1 VEVVSVFR
9 RAHVAALAVLL
20 AVPLAACGGTQ
31 TGAPAA
37 PDDTLVIY
45 SGRNEALVSGVLE
58 QLEQA
63 TGGTVEVRYGSS
75 GEMAA
80 QLLEE
85 GDRSQA
91 DVFFSQDAGALG
103 AVAQQGR
110 LAELPADVLEL
121 VPPEYRAD
129 DGRWVATSARARVV
143 AYDPRVVA
151 EADLPRTID
160 EVVDPRW
167 RGRIGFAPTN
177 ASWQAFVTSIRVLR
191 GEEFAADWLRR
202 FAANEP
208 RRYDNNIAIL
218 NAVNDGQLPA
228 GLINHYYWYAKTAE
242 LGPAAVTAKLHYVP
256 GGDPLGLVNVAGA
269 GVIAGSDQNEAAVAA
284 VRFLLSEQAQRYFAD
299 QTAEYPVN
307 PAVQSSKHALP
318 PLTDLQ
324 GPDLDLSQLSSLQQT
339 LTLLQQAGLS

>member
-1 VEVVSVFR
+1 MSR
-9 RAHVAALAVLL
+9 RAHVAALVLL
-20 AVPLAACGGTQ
+20 LAAPLAACGGAQ
-31 TGAPAA
+31 PGAPAA
-37 PDDTLVIY
+37 PDEALVIY
-45 SGRNEALVSGVLE
+45 SGRNEALVSGVLQ

-63 TGGTVEVRYGSS
+63 TGGAVEVRYGSS

-85 GDRSQA
+85 GDRTRA

-110 LAELPADVLEL
+110 LAELPADVLGL
-121 VPPEYRAD
+121 APPDYRAD

-160 EVVDPRW
+160 DVVDPRW
-167 RGRIGFAPTN
+167 RGKIGYAPTN

-218 NAVNDGQLPA
+218 NAVNDGQLPV
-228 GLINHYYWYAKTAE
+228 GLINHYYWYAKAAE
-242 LGPAAVTAKLHYVP
+242 LGPAAVNAKLHYVP

-269 GVIAGSDQNEAAVAA
+269 GVVAGSDQNDAAVAA
-284 VRFLLSEQAQRYFAD
+284 VRFLLSEQAQRHFAD
-299 QTAEYPVN
+299 QTAEYPVI
-307 PAVQSSKHALP
+307 PTVRSSKHALP
-318 PLTDLQ
+318 PLSDLQ

-339 LTLLQQAGLS
+339 LALLQQAGLS